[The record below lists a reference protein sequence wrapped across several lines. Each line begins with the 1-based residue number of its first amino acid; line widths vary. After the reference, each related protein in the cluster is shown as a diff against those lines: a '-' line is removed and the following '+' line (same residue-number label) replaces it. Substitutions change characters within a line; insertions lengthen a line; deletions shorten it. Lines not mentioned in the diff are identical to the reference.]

1 VRRHFLKYFGSHYHS
16 QARIRKTTYR
26 EHSPEP
32 LSDLEKAQAIKRL
45 IEIKGWNSMRAA
57 LTLGMDRKYLMTL
70 LSLVDAPKEVK
81 DFIEEKLLSSIAE
94 EIGINSI

>member
-1 VRRHFLKYFGSHYHS
+1 MVATTTLKQELERQIIENIHH
-16 QARIRKTTYR
+16 
-26 EHSPEP
+26 EP
-32 LSDLEKAQAIKRL
+32 LLDLEKAQAIKRL

-94 EIGINSI
+94 ETGINSI